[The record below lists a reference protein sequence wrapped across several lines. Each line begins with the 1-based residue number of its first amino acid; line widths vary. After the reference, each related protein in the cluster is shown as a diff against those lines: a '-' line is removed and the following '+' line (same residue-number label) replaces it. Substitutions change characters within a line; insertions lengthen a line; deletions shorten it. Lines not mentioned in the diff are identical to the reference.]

1 MRIKEILSVCLY
13 AILTIIIEIIAV
25 QSCFWAYKKATMYN
39 VVADERDKL
48 KYRAVI
54 VTTPSMYPTIEVGSL
69 SIVKSVNQ
77 EDIEVGDIILFRG
90 KHDEVVA
97 HRVIEIEEIDGRIFF
112 VTKGDAN
119 RYPDGILIDNKRYI
133 GKVTTTINWLA
144 PVFRALFKLA

>member
-1 MRIKEILSVCLY
+1 MRMKEILSICLY

-39 VVADERDKL
+39 VVAERDKL

-54 VTTPSMYPTIEVGSL
+54 VTTPSMYPTIEIGSL

-90 KHDEVVA
+90 KHDEVVV
-97 HRVIEIEEIDGRIFF
+97 HRVIEVEEIDDRIFF

-119 RYPDGILIDNKRYI
+119 RYPDSILIDNKRYI